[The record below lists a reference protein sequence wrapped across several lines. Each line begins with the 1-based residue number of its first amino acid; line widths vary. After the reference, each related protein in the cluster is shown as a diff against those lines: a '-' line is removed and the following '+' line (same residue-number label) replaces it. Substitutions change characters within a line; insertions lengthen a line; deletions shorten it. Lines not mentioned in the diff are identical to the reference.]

1 MGDKDLSS
9 HSPDELDTSIDEQ
22 TATADAD
29 TAASSTAETEGERS
43 LLDVVRD
50 AAPETEDDEPASP
63 AGDDASTD
71 TPEGGDEADTA
82 QTDQAEPDDENFTD
96 APFHKHPRFKKLIA
110 QRDQYKAG
118 AQQYEQVQSY
128 LRENGLSGDD
138 AAQALRMQALLKR
151 DKAAAWAELKP
162 IVQQLLVDVGEILPA
177 DLKEQVQRGQLSRE
191 AALEVS
197 RARALQGSVQSQR
210 QHDQQV
216 AQQQQAHAQSQA
228 MQQAAADWEA
238 QARRD
243 PDFSVVE
250 EDVQRE
256 VLWLQRQHGRPQ
268 DAQGVRKMLDDAY
281 QAVKSRRKPAERKP
295 AVQSLRSGRS
305 AGGTPTSAPKSV
317 LEIVQRGG

>member
-9 HSPDELDTSIDEQ
+9 QSPDELDTEIDEQ
-22 TATADAD
+22 SAPADAE
-29 TAASSTAETEGERS
+29 TAASSPAEKADGERS

-50 AAPETEDDEPASP
+50 AAPDVVSEDPESP
-63 AGDDASTD
+63 AGEDASTD
-71 TPEGGDEADTA
+71 APEGEEADTA
-82 QTDQAEPDDENFTD
+82 QTEQSEPDDENFTD

-118 AQQYEQVQSY
+118 AQQYDQVQTF
-128 LRENGLSGDD
+128 LRENGLTGDD
-138 AAQALRMQALLKR
+138 AAQALRLQAMLKR
-151 DKAAAWAELKP
+151 DKTAAWAELKP
-162 IVQQLLVDVGEILPA
+162 IVQKLLVDVGEILPA
-177 DLKEQVQRGQLSRE
+177 DLKQQVQSGQLTRE

-197 RARALQGSVQSQR
+197 RARAVQGSVQTQR

-216 AQQQQAHAQSQA
+216 AQQRQAHERGQS

-238 QARRD
+238 TARRN
-243 PDFSVVE
+243 PDFAAVE

-256 VLWLQRQHGRPQ
+256 VVWLQKQHGTPQ

-281 QAVKSRRKPAERKP
+281 QAVRSRRKPSEPRP
-295 AVQSLRSGRS
+295 AKQPLRSGRS
-305 AGGTPTSAPKSV
+305 AGGTPTSSPKSV